1 MRVVGQLCSQK
12 YKWFQFI
19 IAPLVL
25 YLPFP
30 WEGPASTS
38 LCQDLGIPSPHG
50 IPVLV
55 EEAQFIPP
63 RHHNQLFQEKSS
75 TSGASK
81 GHWMPVPGM
90 LAGVLAVLGTI
101 QQPSAARCAKGDR
114 RHFLGTAACSC
125 WSLGRWFV
133 RTVQEGILLSELQLC

>member
-55 EEAQFIPP
+55 EGK
-63 RHHNQLFQEKSS
+63 RRSS
-75 TSGASK
+75 F
-81 GHWMPVPGM
+81 H
-90 LAGVLAVLGTI
+90 LGTI
-101 QQPSAARCAKGDR
+101 TSFSRKNPAHQAPAKVTG
-114 RHFLGTAACSC
+114 CQ
-125 WSLGRWFV
+125 SLGCWQV
-133 RTVQEGILLSELQLC
+133 SWLCWAPSNSHLLPGVPRVTGDTSWHSCLLLLEPGKMVCKDSAGGNSPQ